1 MPTPVSCMINPG
13 STGRMMPKPIES
25 TSTRMKMNSRAP
37 PPALRT
43 LVSPSWGARYLI
55 RTAVDAAPARASGGL
70 AAEQQYCGRG
80 GDQRYLEQPHHVLRQ
95 RVERAPLQEQTLHQA
110 QHVGERIDVGHELQP
125 PRHVLHRRR
134 KALQQREVQHPR

>member
-1 MPTPVSCMINPG
+1 MPTPVSCMISRG

-70 AAEQQYCGRG
+70 AAEQQHCGRG
-80 GDQRYLEQPHHVLRQ
+80 GDQRDLEQPHHVLSE
-95 RVERAPLQEQTLHQA
+95 RVERGAFEEQPLHQA
-110 QHVGERIDVGHELQP
+110 QHVRERIDV
-125 PRHVLHRRR
+125 RH
-134 KALQQREVQHPR
+134 